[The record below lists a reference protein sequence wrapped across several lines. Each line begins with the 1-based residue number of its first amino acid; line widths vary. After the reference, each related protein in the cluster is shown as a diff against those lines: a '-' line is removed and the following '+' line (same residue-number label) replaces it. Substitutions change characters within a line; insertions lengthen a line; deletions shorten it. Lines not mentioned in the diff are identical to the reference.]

1 MYENCRAT
9 PVFFDWHYYIEINK
23 LPHTWNWAN
32 AFLHY
37 RAVGMKRGLKT
48 AAKDKQDLLAAQ
60 TNFDWQYYVQAHKL
74 KKIKTKE
81 KAYAHYMRIGKYK
94 KLRYCQSYKILITL
108 HLYNLM
114 LVDDILAKV
123 AYFIENNRE
132 HDFIIYIN
140 IPVDT
145 NIYDVGESITQTNI
159 GDIDHARRLCTYV
172 SRPLDR
178 DVQIQLNKVY
188 TYISDKM
195 NKVGVTAKV
204 VFSDNIGQDIG
215 GFFFLLDQ
223 IKHDHVN
230 FDYVV
235 KIHSKS
241 DDYWR
246 NMLLSMLDCKISPIV
261 RDYDC
266 FYTVP
271 IAYRDITFTTDALRR
286 CLEKRFK
293 EVLSIFSLPFDDD
306 FKYSSGTMFI
316 ASSRLVDFLNQFD
329 VLSIIHYLNPGKPA
343 FPTIEH
349 GFELFFG
356 YLAKYLGLRTI

>member
-1 MYENCRAT
+1 LAL
-9 PVFFDWHYYIEINK
+9 YIEINQ

-145 NIYDVGESITQTNI
+145 NIYDVGKSIMQTNI
-159 GDIDHARRLCTYV
+159 GDIDHAKRLCTYV

-178 DVQIQLNKVY
+178 DVQIQLNKIY

-195 NKVGVTAKV
+195 NKLGVTAKV

-246 NMLLSMLDCKISPIV
+246 NILLSMLDCKISPVV

-271 IAYRDITFTTDALRR
+271 VAYRDITFTTDALRR
-286 CLEKRFK
+286 CLEERFK

-306 FKYSSGTMFI
+306 FKYSSGTMFYCI
-316 ASSRLVDFLNQFD
+316 LKAC
-329 VLSIIHYLNPGKPA
+329 
-343 FPTIEH
+343 
-349 GFELFFG
+349 GFF
-356 YLAKYLGLRTI
+356 KSV